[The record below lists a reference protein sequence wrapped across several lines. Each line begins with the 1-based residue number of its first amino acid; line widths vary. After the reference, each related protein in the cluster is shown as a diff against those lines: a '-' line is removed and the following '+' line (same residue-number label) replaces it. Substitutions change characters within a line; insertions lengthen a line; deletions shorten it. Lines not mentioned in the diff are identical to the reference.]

1 MDKVVRKKTC
11 CRKKSVR
18 SPTIANRAN
27 SYKKVMIQLYLN
39 VMQTVNLYPTP
50 VYIYGHYKSVI
61 ENDFHVLSKKIIQ
74 R

>member
-27 SYKKVMIQLYLN
+27 SYKKIMIQLYLN
-39 VMQTVNLYPTP
+39 VMQTGNLYPTP

-61 ENDFHVLSKKIIQ
+61 EDDFHVPSKKIIQ